1 MRAGANPHPPGS
13 DEYFTYDALQ
23 LANEGMGWTS
33 PNPLVGCV
41 LVRDGVV
48 IGRGHHACD
57 GEQHAEVRALAAA
70 GDARGATCYVSLEP
84 CSHVG
89 RQPSCCHELAKA
101 GIQRVV
107 WGAEDRDPRTAA
119 RAQEVLPELGLE
131 VTPGVLKAECE
142 EFLDYY
148 LLSRSLRRPFFHLK
162 LALSLDGKVAEASGH
177 NLWFSGALSHGYA
190 HYLRL
195 KYDGILVG
203 YRTVLT
209 DNPRLTVRPDILE
222 AYRDPPES
230 APLRQPA
237 RIIIDPQFTIVKRL
251 SELRVFE
258 FNGHFRE
265 KLPRLIVVGRK
276 QELPDP
282 QPDIPHM
289 KMIGI
294 QPRDDSTLGFAELA
308 SELWCLGVQSVLV
321 EGGGALAAEM
331 LRQQLVDKL
340 SLVYTPLMVG
350 ADGIGFSPSIDP
362 VNARKGML
370 LSPVKA
376 RALGEDA
383 LLEGYPTWY

>member
-1 MRAGANPHPPGS
+1 MRPGANPHAPGS
-13 DEYFTYDALQ
+13 DQHYIFEALQ

-48 IGRGHHACD
+48 IGQGYHARD
-57 GEQHAEVRALAAA
+57 GEQHAEVRALAVA
-70 GDARGATCYVSLEP
+70 GDVRGATCYVSLEP

-89 RQPSCCHELAKA
+89 RQPSCCHELAQA
-101 GIQRVV
+101 GVQRVV
-107 WGAEDRDPRTAA
+107 WGAEDLDPRTAGH
-119 RAQEVLPELGLE
+119 AQEVLPELGVE

-142 EFLDYY
+142 EFLDCY
-148 LLSRSLRRPFFHLK
+148 LFSQSLRRPFFHLK
-162 LALSLDGKVAEASGH
+162 LALSLDGKVAAADGS
-177 NLWFSGALSHGYA
+177 NMWFSGALSHGYA
-190 HYLRL
+190 QYLRL
-195 KYDGILVG
+195 KYDGVLVG
-203 YRTVLT
+203 YRTVLA

-222 AYRDPPES
+222 AYRNPPES

-237 RIIIDPQFTIVKRL
+237 RIILDPQFTIVKRL

-265 KLPRLIVVGRK
+265 KLPRLIIVGRK

-294 QPRDDSTLGFAELA
+294 QPQDDATLGFAELA

-321 EGGGALAAEM
+321 EGGGALAAEI

-350 ADGIGFSPSIDP
+350 ADGIGFSPKTNPASTS
-362 VNARKGML
+362 KGL
-370 LSPVKA
+370 RLSPVKA

-383 LLEGYPTWY
+383 LLEGYPTWH